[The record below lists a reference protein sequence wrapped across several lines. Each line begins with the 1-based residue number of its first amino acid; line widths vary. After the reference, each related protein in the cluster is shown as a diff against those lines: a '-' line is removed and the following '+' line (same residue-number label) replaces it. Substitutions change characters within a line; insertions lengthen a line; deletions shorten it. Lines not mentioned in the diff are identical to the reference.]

1 MWLSHWDDIGIFI
14 SGLFYIKYNTLTEG
28 GGLQC
33 SRSSKIKLN
42 YKAELH
48 LNATKHLEN
57 VKMQS
62 QFT

>member
-1 MWLSHWDDIGIFI
+1 MHQDNVGIFI
-14 SGLFYIKYNTLTEG
+14 SSLSYIKYNALTEG
-28 GGLQC
+28 VRLKC

-57 VKMQS
+57 VKMQ
-62 QFT
+62 